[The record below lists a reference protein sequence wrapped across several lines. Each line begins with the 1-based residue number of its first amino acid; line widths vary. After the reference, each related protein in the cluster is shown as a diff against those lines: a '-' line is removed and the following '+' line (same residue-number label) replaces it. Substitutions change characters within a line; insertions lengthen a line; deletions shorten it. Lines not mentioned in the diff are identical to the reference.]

1 METGGLDEQPVSAMT
16 QTIVLCGVDGTDTGT
31 TVLTAAKAA
40 AERSGSPLL
49 LTHVVTSA
57 WGANVPAFQAD
68 GEESERLV
76 EHGPP
81 GARLL
86 AVADGHA
93 AELIVIGTRAKRWR
107 SVARQVAKRAQCP
120 VMIVGPVAD
129 PNAPAVEATSFNRAQ
144 LRSSPV
150 PVLVLPRR

>member
-1 METGGLDEQPVSAMT
+1 MLDQAMT
-16 QTIVLCGVDGTDTGT
+16 QTIVLCGVDATDAGT

-40 AERSGSPLL
+40 AARTGTPLL
-49 LTHVVTSA
+49 LTHVVTTA
-57 WGANVPAFQAD
+57 WGATIPAFQAD
-68 GEESERLV
+68 EDSERLV

-86 AVADGHA
+86 AVANGHG
-93 AELIVIGTRAKRWR
+93 AELIVLGTRAKRWR
-107 SVARQVAKRAQCP
+107 SVARQVSRRASCP

-129 PNAPAVEATSFNRAQ
+129 PRAEAVTAQSFNRAQ

-150 PVLVLPRR
+150 PVVVLPRG

>member
-1 METGGLDEQPVSAMT
+1 MT

-57 WGANVPAFQAD
+57 WGATIPAFQAD
-68 GEESERLV
+68 EESERLV

-86 AVADGHA
+86 AVAHGHA

-120 VMIVGPVAD
+120 VMIVGPEAD
-129 PNAPAVEATSFNRAQ
+129 PVAPAVEATSFDRAQ
-144 LRSSPV
+144 LRRSPV
-150 PVLVLPRR
+150 PVVVLPRR

>member
-1 METGGLDEQPVSAMT
+1 MT

-40 AERSGSPLL
+40 AARSGAPLL
-49 LTHVVTSA
+49 LTHVVTSL
-57 WGANVPAFQAD
+57 WGASIPAFQAD
-68 GEESERLV
+68 EESERLV

-86 AVADGHA
+86 AVAAGHG

-107 SVARQVAKRAQCP
+107 SVARHVTKRAQCP
-120 VMIVGPVAD
+120 VMIVGPAAD
-129 PNAPAVEATSFNRAQ
+129 PEAPAVEAKSFDRAQ

-150 PVLVLPRR
+150 PVVVLPRA